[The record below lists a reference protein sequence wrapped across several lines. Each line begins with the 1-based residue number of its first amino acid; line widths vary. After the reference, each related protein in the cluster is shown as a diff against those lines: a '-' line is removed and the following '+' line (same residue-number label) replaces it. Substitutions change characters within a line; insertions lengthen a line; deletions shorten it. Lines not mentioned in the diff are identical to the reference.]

1 MSDAKQVDKF
11 KSALHNN
18 GYLCTDTFSNEVY
31 CALKKKP
38 MSITMLIGQAGTGKS
53 FLPETLGKVLG
64 CNVYVKQAYQ
74 GMDWDEFVRKH
85 IPDENAKSGIKSID
99 AEILRAVK
107 ESKDKR
113 VILLLDEW
121 DKTRVSSDSYFL
133 DFLQTGRISVSGKVY
148 QANQDNLIIFFTSND
163 ERDVSEPL
171 LRRVK
176 VLEVKHLP
184 TSLIANVLKS
194 NYKNNNVALSII
206 EPVLKLYETA
216 INSNMDKPATL
227 QELCDLINDYVT
239 YKSQSID
246 PNWEDLIRVN
256 ITKNDRNHT
265 ILIDHID
272 KETKENSV
280 KKPKVNDVKLDV
292 SYFDKGVSIKNSKES
307 KNSLMP
313 MMKRLRNFDESL
325 TFSDKDI
332 DDDIFVQIRRD
343 DDSYTDAFIE
353 ASDNNVD
360 IDVPYFIGWH
370 QIKENTI
377 QRSKPYQ
384 LSEIINSYD
393 KFKRLRNSD
402 GVIVFIDYFIDKDDV
417 INLIE
422 ISNGVVKK
430 ATDKEIIFRMEN
442 INGRWQHLKGV
453 ELIVPTS
460 EYQYLYDNV
469 QGCHFY
475 SKDYVQVHR
484 IHDEIK
490 QGNLKNRRMVSL
502 RSLGGTKNYI
512 DVNLNGMGCKNDSC
526 RQHIDLVNAG
536 GKVKETART
545 TFYDFGWATIRSW
558 HKNRKPNYK
567 HTIVIKSSPSCA
579 DPSKEST
586 NLLSKQI
593 DMLRYLFNC
602 NNGVNIP
609 LFVNLPKEQFDKFD
623 DKKWKRS
630 LASTRIKQKINK
642 PNDPIS
648 LTGYNTYAINTY
660 DRTTV
665 MICDTGYQDKITNVF
680 MYADQLRAIRNAT
693 MEVV

>member
-1 MSDAKQVDKF
+1 MSDTKQVDKF

-184 TSLIANVLKS
+184 TSLIASVLKS
-194 NYKNNNVALSII
+194 NYKNNNVALGII

-239 YKSQSID
+239 YKNQDID

-265 ILIDHID
+265 ILIEHID
-272 KETKENSV
+272 REIKDQV
-280 KKPKVNDVKLDV
+280 HRKPQSKNIKLDV
-292 SYFDKGVSIKNSKES
+292 SYFNQGVSIESSKDS

-313 MMKRLRNFDESL
+313 MMKQLRNFDESF
-325 TFSDKDI
+325 TFSNKDI
-332 DDDIFVQIRRD
+332 DEDVFVQLRRD
-343 DDSYTDAFIE
+343 DNSYTSAFIE
-353 ASDNNVD
+353 TSDNDTD
-360 IDVPYFIGWH
+360 IDVPHFIGWH
-370 QIKENTI
+370 QIKQDTI
-377 QRSKPYQ
+377 QRTKPYQ

-422 ISNGVVKK
+422 YSNGLIKK
-430 ATDKEIIFRMEN
+430 ATDKEIIFRMNN
-442 INGRWQHLKGV
+442 INGRWQQLKGV

-460 EYQYLYDNV
+460 EYQYLYDNI
-469 QGCHFY
+469 QHIKFY
-475 SKDYVQVHR
+475 SKEYTPVNR
-484 IHDEIK
+484 IHDEVS
-490 QGNLKNRRMVSL
+490 QGMLKNRRMVAL
-502 RSLGGTKNYI
+502 RSLGGTKNY
-512 DVNLNGMGCKNDSC
+512 VNVNINGMGCQSDNC
-526 RQHIDLVNAG
+526 RQHVDLVNAG
-536 GKVKETART
+536 ANVKETART

-558 HKNRKPNYK
+558 HKKSSPNYK
-567 HTIVIKSSPSCA
+567 HTVIIKSSPSLV
-579 DPSKEST
+579 DTSKEST
-586 NLLSKQI
+586 NLLSKQV
-593 DMLRYLFNC
+593 DMIKYLFNC
-602 NNGVNIP
+602 NGGVNIP
-609 LFVNLPKEQFDKFD
+609 LFVNLPKEQFDRFD
-623 DKKWKRS
+623 DAKWKRS
-630 LASTRIKQKINK
+630 NASTRIKIKRSK
-642 PNDPIS
+642 PNTS
-648 LTGYNTYAINTY
+648 KGYNVYAINTY

-665 MICDTGYQDKITNVF
+665 MVCDTGYQEKLSDVF
-680 MYADQLRAIRNAT
+680 MYADQLRALRDAT
-693 MEVV
+693 MEVLC

>member
-1 MSDAKQVDKF
+1 MSESKQVDKF
-11 KSALHNN
+11 ASALHKN

-184 TSLIANVLKS
+184 TSLIANVLKDK
-194 NYKNNNVALSII
+194 YKNNNVALDII

-239 YKSQSID
+239 YKSQSINPD
-246 PNWEDLIRVN
+246 WENLIRVN
-256 ITKNDRNHT
+256 ITKNDRNHMLLLEY
-265 ILIDHID
+265 IEQE
-272 KETKENSV
+272 KNN
-280 KKPKVNDVKLDV
+280 VNHKNESPTNKKLDV
-292 SYFDKGVSIKNSKES
+292 SYFDQGVNIENNKKS

-313 MMKRLRNFDESL
+313 MMKRLRNFNENFDI
-325 TFSDKDI
+325 SDKEV

-343 DDSYTDAFIE
+343 DNSYTNAFIE
-353 ASDNNVD
+353 TSDNNID
-360 IDVPYFIGWH
+360 INVPYFMGWH
-370 QIKENTI
+370 QIKDSTI
-377 QRSKPYQ
+377 QRTKPYN
-384 LSEIINSYD
+384 LNEIIDSYD
-393 KFKRLRNSD
+393 KFHRLRNSD
-402 GVIVFIDYFIDKDDV
+402 GIIVFVDYFFDKDDV
-417 INLIE
+417 IFLIE
-422 ISNGVVKK
+422 TSNGIVKK
-430 ATDKEIIFRMEN
+430 ATDKEVIFRMKS
-442 INGRWQHLKGV
+442 INGRWKKSKGV
-453 ELIVPTS
+453 ELIVPTK
-460 EYQYLYDNV
+460 ECRFLNDV
-469 QGCHFY
+469 IKDLGCY
-475 SKDYVQVHR
+475 SNDYVLVNR
-484 IHDEIK
+484 IQDSITS
-490 QGNLKNRRMVSL
+490 GSLSSRYIINIRR
-502 RSLGGTKNYI
+502 LGGTKNYI
-512 DVNLNGMGCKNDSC
+512 DVNINGMNCKNDNC
-526 RQHIDLVNAG
+526 TQHIELVNAG
-536 GKVKETART
+536 AEVKETART
-545 TFYDFGWATIRSW
+545 TFYNFGWATIRSW
-558 HKNRKPNYK
+558 HKKAKPNYK
-567 HTIVIKSSPSCA
+567 HTIVIKSTPSVD
-579 DPSKEST
+579 DPSEKSK
-586 NLLSKQI
+586 NLLDKQI
-593 DMLRYLFNC
+593 NMIKYLFNC
-602 NNGVNIP
+602 TNGVQIP
-609 LFVNLPKEQFDKFD
+609 LFVNLPKDQFDKFD
-623 DKKWKRS
+623 DVKWKRS
-630 LASTRIKQKINK
+630 NSSSRIKTKINTK
-642 PNDPIS
+642 NTS
-648 LTGYNTYAINTY
+648 KGYDVYAINTY

-665 MICDTGYQDKITNVF
+665 MICGTGYKDKLLNLFT
-680 MYADQLRAIRNAT
+680 YADQLRTIRDAT
-693 MEVV
+693 MEVLC